1 MSVINAVTGVTG
13 AATTPQRPSAPRTA
27 DRPAAPAQAATP
39 AANPASA
46 STLASATKAPA
57 KQPVP
62 MRYFGG
68 IDGMNAANLIVAL
81 QANGTVSGGY
91 SAQAIETGGT
101 PPPTIVEKDA

>member
-39 AANPASA
+39 AASL
-46 STLASATKAPA
+46 SSVSKAPA